1 MLNYSNT
8 HRRDPHVKKYAL
20 KCALTLAAI
29 IAVGFILF
37 NYGESIW
44 YGICVVFNGFC
55 SGVATVF
62 VATAQFLKPV
72 FASVGQYMLWG
83 ILLVCLWSLCVFCKI
98 DDNCEESK
106 IQWRLI
112 ALTANSFLFLHT
124 VLYMIYLS
132 HNEDPFSKYYA
143 LYSGLYFYW
152 MVSTVCLVFS
162 FQDEDNSKQ

>member
-55 SGVATVF
+55 SGVATGF

-72 FASVGQYMLWG
+72 FASVGQYILWG
-83 ILLVCLWSLCVFCKI
+83 GLLVCLWSLCVYCKI
-98 DDNCEESK
+98 DNDCEASK

-112 ALTANSFLFLHT
+112 GLSANSLLFLYT
-124 VLYMIYLS
+124 ILYMVYLNY
-132 HNEDPFSKYYA
+132 NEDPFSKYSQ
-143 LYSGLYFYW
+143 LYSFLYFYW
-152 MVSTVCLVFS
+152 VFS
-162 FQDEDNSKQ
+162 GAFFVFPYRDEDNSKQ